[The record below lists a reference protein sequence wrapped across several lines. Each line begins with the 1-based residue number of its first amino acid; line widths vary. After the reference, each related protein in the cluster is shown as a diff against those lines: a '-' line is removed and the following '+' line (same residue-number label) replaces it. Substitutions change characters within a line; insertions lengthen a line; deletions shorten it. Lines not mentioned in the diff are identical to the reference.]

1 MRHGRAPGRPPAAR
15 QSRAAWPAPP
25 AAAIRKA
32 HHSITGVCV
41 STRRMLVRPAVMASV
56 GRCSIIGIE
65 TTLTAKISVA
75 NSAPSSTQA
84 MMKLMFSGSSSASS
98 EPLKSGM
105 PSKVTA
111 KTTSVARAQTIS
123 STSSTKPKMAS
134 CAGARLP
141 GQQRIAPVDLLAAF
155 QPLAGAV
162 HAQAQRRAGEQEA
175 ARQRPARRPAPAR
188 RP

>member
-1 MRHGRAPGRPPAAR
+1 
-15 QSRAAWPAPP
+15 
-25 AAAIRKA
+25 
-32 HHSITGVCV
+32 
-41 STRRMLVRPAVMASV
+41 MLVRPAVMASV
-56 GRCSIIGIE
+56 GRCSSIGIE

-75 NSAPSSTQA
+75 KSAPSSTQA

-134 CAGARLP
+134 WPVRVCQASSESPQSTFSPFSSRWLVRYMPRHSAG
-141 GQQRIAPVDLLAAF
+141 PVSRKPPDS
-155 QPLAGAV
+155 PST
-162 HAQAQRRAGEQEA
+162 
-175 ARQRPARRPAPAR
+175 
-188 RP
+188 